1 MLERSGKTPGVTQ
14 SRIRSVGETLLF
26 LAEKFGLKRVLAS
39 AWVSAATDFNVF

>member
-1 MLERSGKTPGVTQ
+1 LSALARPQGVTQ

-39 AWVSAATDFNVF
+39 AWVSAATDFKVF